1 MGGRTAEIVASKF
14 SGNLA
19 SYLPKVQLSMN
30 EFKSFKEKMEMKQ
43 KQDDHNDGGNKDT
56 VFEVKSMKSMVN
68 LLKAELDQQKK
79 IFTPQKF
86 NQIDKAHDLIKT
98 LQMEIQLM
106 KMDVD

>member
-1 MGGRTAEIVASKF
+1 MGGRIAESVASKF
-14 SGNLA
+14 SGNLS

-30 EFKSFKEKMEMKQ
+30 EFKSFKEKVEMKWAQ
-43 KQDDHNDGGNKDT
+43 SDYNDGGDDKGSA
-56 VFEVKSMKSMVN
+56 FELKSLKSMVN

-98 LQMEIQLM
+98 L
-106 KMDVD
+106 